1 MTYRFGDKIREVR
14 ERKGLTLRA
23 VAEQAGLSESL
34 ISQVERNRVSP
45 AIDTLLKLVEI
56 LDIDLDYLFRDFKR
70 ERSVNLVRAAERS
83 RTSARG
89 VVYERLSHTVSE
101 DTAHEIEAYL
111 ITVSPGAKSSSEDY
125 GHPGRE
131 LGVVIRGRGELVVGT
146 RTYKLAEGDSISFPA
161 DTPHGLTNTG
171 KRPLVALWVITPP
184 KHTFYKE

>member
-45 AIDTLLKLVEI
+45 AIDTLLKLADI

-70 ERSVNLVRAAERS
+70 ERSVNMVRAAERS

-111 ITVSPGAKSSSEDY
+111 ITVSPGAKSSSEEY

-131 LGVVIRGRGELVVGT
+131 LGVIIHGRGELAVGT